1 MQNSW
6 IARCRAESRPSK
18 SRLMLNGVLALAAL
32 AGCTEIQQ
40 PTGLGSVAD
49 PARRGASA
57 SQTPTARAT
66 GGGRITD
73 PGDPRV
79 EWEFSLAALQR
90 DPSGEADGNFQFS
103 TSLEGQA
110 IDFHVRVTCLVT
122 DPANGRA
129 WIGGTITK
137 NASERAPFKEGAIYQ
152 EGQPAWFRVA
162 DYGEGSGAPKEDRG
176 SRIFFTGTGGF
187 LTADAFCHSG
197 LWPVVAGD
205 ERLTSPLLNGNIQI
219 KP

>member
-6 IARCRAESRPSK
+6 IARRRAK
-18 SRLMLNGVLALAAL
+18 TRLTLNSVFALAAVI
-32 AGCTEIQQ
+32 GCSDTRP
-40 PTGLGSVAD
+40 PTGLGHVSD
-49 PARRGASA
+49 PAGRGALA
-57 SQTPTARAT
+57 SQSPTARAT
-66 GGGRITD
+66 GGGSITD
-73 PGDPRV
+73 PSDSRV
-79 EWEFSLAALQR
+79 EWHFAFAALQR

-103 TSLEGQA
+103 TSVEGQA

-137 NASERAPFKEGAIYQ
+137 NASERAPFMEGAIYQ

-162 DYGEGSGAPKEDRG
+162 DYGEGSGAPKEDRAT
-176 SRIFFTGTGGF
+176 RIFFTGTGGF

-197 LWPVVAGD
+197 QWPIVAGD
-205 ERLTSPLLNGNIQI
+205 ERFTSPLLNGNIQV

>member
-6 IARCRAESRPSK
+6 IARWRAKP
-18 SRLMLNGVLALAAL
+18 RLSISGVLALAAL
-32 AGCTEIQQ
+32 VGCSDTGQ
-40 PTGLGSVAD
+40 PTGPGSVPD
-49 PARRGASA
+49 PVSRGAWA
-57 SQTPTARAT
+57 SRSPTARAT
-66 GGGRITD
+66 GGGHITD

-79 EWEFSLAALQR
+79 EWQFAFAALQR
-90 DPSGEADGNFQFS
+90 DPSGEADGNFHFS
-103 TSLEGQA
+103 TSVDGQA
-110 IDFHVRVTCLVT
+110 IDFHARVTCLVT

-152 EGQPAWFRVA
+152 EGQPAWFRAA

-176 SRIFFTGTGGF
+176 TRIFFTGTGGF

-197 LWPVVAGD
+197 LWPIVAGE
-205 ERLTSPLLNGNIQI
+205 ERLTSPLLAGNIQV

>member
-6 IARCRAESRPSK
+6 IPRWRAK
-18 SRLMLNGVLALAAL
+18 SRLSLTSVLALAAIV
-32 AGCTEIQQ
+32 GCSDSEQ
-40 PTGLGSVAD
+40 PTGLGSVTD
-49 PARRGASA
+49 PVSRGASA
-57 SQTPTARAT
+57 SQSPTARAS
-66 GGGRITD
+66 GGGHITD

-79 EWEFSLAALQR
+79 EWHFAFTALQR

-103 TSLEGQA
+103 TSVEGQA
-110 IDFHVRVTCLVT
+110 IDFHVSVTCLVT

-137 NASERAPFKEGAIYQ
+137 NASERAPFKDGAIYQ

-162 DYGEGSGAPKEDRG
+162 DYGEGSGAPKEDRAT
-176 SRIFFTGTGGF
+176 RIFFTGTGGF
-187 LTADAFCHSG
+187 TTADAFCHSG
-197 LWPVVAGD
+197 LWPIVAGE
-205 ERLTSPLLNGNIQI
+205 ERLTSPLLNGNIQV